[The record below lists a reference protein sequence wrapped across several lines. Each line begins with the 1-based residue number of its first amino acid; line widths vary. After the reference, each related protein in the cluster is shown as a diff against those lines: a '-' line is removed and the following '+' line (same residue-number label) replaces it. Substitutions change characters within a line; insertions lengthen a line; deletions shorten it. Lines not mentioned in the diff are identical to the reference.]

1 MKLISDLRNTRNPW
15 DYYFVKWGFKK
26 EAILELK
33 TLSEPIFIKINKDEI
48 IYKKGLYKAIFNLI
62 RENRVIY
69 NKERN
74 KMIVYDKDKIKS
86 KEFDLDIFALEV
98 IKELMD
104 YGINF
109 YQYDRDFFITEI
121 NQYTKFFIRK
131 HFVSDWQVLVQNFIY
146 NQYDFLYRFLKD
158 SYVLDIGAYI
168 GDTAILFCKKG
179 AKKVY
184 AFEPHPLLF
193 EICKKN
199 IELNNLEKKYRI
211 F

>member
-1 MKLISDLRNTRNPW
+1 VKLISDLKNTRNPW

-48 IYKKGLYKAIFNLI
+48 IYKKGLYKVIFNLVK
-62 RENRVIY
+62 ENRVIY

-109 YQYDRDFFITEI
+109 YQYDRNFFITEI
-121 NQYTKFFIRK
+121 NQYTKFLS
-131 HFVSDWQVLVQNFIY
+131 VN
-146 NQYDFLYRFLKD
+146 
-158 SYVLDIGAYI
+158 
-168 GDTAILFCKKG
+168 ILFLIGRFWPKI
-179 AKKVY
+179 
-184 AFEPHPLLF
+184 LF
-193 EICKKN
+193 IIN
-199 IELNNLEKKYRI
+199 MI
-211 F
+211 FFIDF